1 VGGIPEIS
9 KTIKDSVT
17 KTIDANT
24 PLAYNANM
32 IFIETSI
39 FTKEIQKLLP
49 DDEYR
54 KLQQDLMLRPTAGNL
69 IKGSGGLRK
78 IRWKAPGKGKRG
90 GLRIIYY
97 WDSHEKIYML
107 FHYKKAEKE
116 DLTPAQIR
124 ILKKLVKE
132 FLL

>member
-1 VGGIPEIS
+1 MGGILEIL

-54 KLQQDLMLRPTAGNL
+54 KLQQDLLLRPTAGNL

-78 IRWKAPGKGKRG
+78 IRWKAPGGGKRG

-97 WDSHEKIYML
+97 WDSPEKIYML
-107 FHYKKAEKE
+107 FPYKKAEQE